1 MQYMGGKSRI
11 STQIAQ
17 VINHTLNL
25 GGADI
30 RKSVLCVLCS

>member
-17 VINHTLNL
+17 VVNHTLNL
-25 GGADI
+25 GGAGI
-30 RKSVLCVLCS
+30 CKPVLWLLCS

>member
-17 VINHTLNL
+17 VINHALNL
-25 GGADI
+25 GGGDI
-30 RKSVLCVLCS
+30 RKSVLWLLCC